1 MTDPYE
7 SLPMP
12 MRNYGKFEFHVGV
25 LKVLSPHL
33 CVTQFASSF
42 CISWPVEEG

>member
-33 CVTQFASSF
+33 CVTQFAGSF
-42 CISWPVEEG
+42 CISWSLEER